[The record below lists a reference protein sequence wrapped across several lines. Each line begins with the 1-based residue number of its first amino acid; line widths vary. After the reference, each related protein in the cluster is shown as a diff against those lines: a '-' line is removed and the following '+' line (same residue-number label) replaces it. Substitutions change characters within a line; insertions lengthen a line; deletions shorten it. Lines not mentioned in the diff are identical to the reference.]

1 MPHKVILKHSKASL
15 RKRLM
20 LATVSLSFILISTL
34 CVVGHSILMDM
45 EQAFEKDNF
54 DRHSKYVLSTLPHID
69 SASNVFMPP
78 DVVAI
83 SIGDE
88 PRFGA
93 SKTALSTLIPIAIS
107 TNNGQFFN
115 VDHQRYYVQKQSLER
130 QHEPV
135 IIIWK
140 ARELSGVSAKIINQL
155 TLAGFIIFGLAVWVA
170 LVMSAF
176 IVKRFEQA
184 NETLQEL
191 ALQDPL
197 THLHNRVALLASK
210 HFTVSHG
217 ALFFFDLDRF
227 RDINNALGNEMGDRM
242 LLSFAQRLKTL
253 AGPTAHTYRYR
264 SDEFVIWQP
273 DIAQEDVLSHAFR
286 LLYDCREPLQIGNNA
301 LEIGCSI
308 GVACLPEHGH
318 RPEMLLRNAENAMH
332 RAKKLRL
339 GVQIYNERLAYNST
353 IKVTLRSQLR
363 SALQSREFILYY
375 QPKAEITCG
384 RLLGVEAI
392 VRWQHPDEGLL
403 SPALFIDLIEQS
415 GIVHAFTRYTIE
427 QAVKQIQ
434 AWSKEGYALPVSVNL
449 SAYNLMDNEFIP
461 FIKHC
466 IDSTGIDPSL
476 LEFELT
482 ESATMVDIAVSKRV
496 LAAFREMGI
505 KTSIDDFGTGMS
517 SFAYLRELDINTVKL
532 DQSFIRD
539 LEPDSRTAKIVEGIV
554 SLCRS
559 LDIEVIAEGV
569 ETHAHAQLLVTLDCH
584 IAQGYLFGK
593 PMPAMEITSLLQTS
607 KKPQIRLSH

>member
-1 MPHKVILKHSKASL
+1 MPHKVILQHSKASL

-34 CVVGHSILMDM
+34 CIVGHSILLEM
-45 EQAFEKDNF
+45 EQAFEKDTF
-54 DRHSKYVLSTLPHID
+54 DRHSTYVLSTLPHID
-69 SASNVFMPP
+69 SASDIFMPP

-83 SIGDE
+83 SIGNE
-88 PRFGA
+88 PQFGA
-93 SKTALSTLIPIAIS
+93 SKTPLSTLIPIAIS
-107 TNNGQFFN
+107 TNNGQFFTVN
-115 VDHQRYYVQKQSLER
+115 HQRYYVQKHSLER
-130 QHEPV
+130 QQEPL

-155 TLAGFIIFGLAVWVA
+155 TLAGLILFGLAVWIA
-170 LVMSAF
+170 LMMSAF

-184 NETLQEL
+184 NQTLQEL

-217 ALFFFDLDRF
+217 ALFFLDLDRF
-227 RDINNALGNEMGDRM
+227 RDINDALGHEMGDRM

-273 DIAQEDVLSHAFR
+273 DIAQEDVLSYAFR
-286 LLYDCREPLQIGNNA
+286 LLYDCREPLQIGNSA
-301 LEIGCSI
+301 FEIGCSI
-308 GVACLPEHGH
+308 GIACLPEHGH

-339 GVQIYNERLAYNST
+339 GVQMYNERLAYNST

-363 SALQSREFILYY
+363 SALQNQEFILYY
-375 QPKAEITCG
+375 QPKAEITSG

-403 SPALFIDLIEQS
+403 SPGLFIDLIEQS

-434 AWSKEGYALPVSVNL
+434 TWSSEGYALPVSVNL

-466 IDSTGIDPSL
+466 IETSGIDPGL

-517 SFAYLRELDINTVKL
+517 SFAYLRELNINTVKL

-539 LEPDSRTAKIVEGIV
+539 LEPDNRTAKIIEGIV

-569 ETHAHAQLLVTLDCH
+569 ETDVHAQLLVTLDCH
-584 IAQGYLFGK
+584 FAQGYLFGK
-593 PMPAMEITSLLQTS
+593 PMPASDITLLIQTAKHS
-607 KKPQIRLSH
+607 QNRLSH